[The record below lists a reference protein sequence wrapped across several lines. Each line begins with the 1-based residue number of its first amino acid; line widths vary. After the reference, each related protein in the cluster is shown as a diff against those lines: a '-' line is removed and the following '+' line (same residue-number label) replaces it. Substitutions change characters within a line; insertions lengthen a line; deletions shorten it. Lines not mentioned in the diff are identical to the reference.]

1 MKHSEEHTRQTHIK
15 KTLYVAVIAVLFS
28 GYFFLITDYI
38 FGHNFFLP
46 NSLGGSLITIAITAI
61 ITSAI
66 ATKFGRAILQ
76 TCDKD
81 HTWSS

>member
-15 KTLYVAVIAVLFS
+15 KTLYVAVIAILFT
-28 GYFFLITDYI
+28 GCLFLITDYV

-66 ATKFGRAILQ
+66 ATKFGRAISQ
-76 TCDKD
+76 TCDRD
-81 HTWSS
+81 HPWWS